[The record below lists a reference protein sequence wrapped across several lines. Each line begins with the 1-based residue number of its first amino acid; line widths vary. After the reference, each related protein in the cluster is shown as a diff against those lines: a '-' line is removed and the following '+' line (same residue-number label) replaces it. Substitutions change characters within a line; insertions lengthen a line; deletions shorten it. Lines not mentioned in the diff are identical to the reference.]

1 MDFPQMKLNNMSR
14 SASKCPST
22 EGCLNPGVVRNAK
35 TSPSPRRAP
44 CAPHCQRSD
53 GRRDVKAERGKD
65 GKGGGI

>member
-14 SASKCPST
+14 SAPKCPST

-35 TSPSPRRAP
+35 TSPSPRHAP

-53 GRRDVKAERGKD
+53 GRRDVKAQRGKD